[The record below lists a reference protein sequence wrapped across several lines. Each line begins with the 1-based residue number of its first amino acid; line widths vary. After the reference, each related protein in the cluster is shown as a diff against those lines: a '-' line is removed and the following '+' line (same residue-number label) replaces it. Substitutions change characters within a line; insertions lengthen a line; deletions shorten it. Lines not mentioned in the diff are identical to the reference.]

1 MTPEEEGG
9 RGDGRTWARA
19 EGEWDYSVVAM
30 EASLILRGTLKMG
43 QP

>member
-19 EGEWDYSVVAM
+19 EGEWDYSV